1 MEIDIKE
8 LISIIMI
15 FIIFLSG
22 FVPIVM
28 GIIYY
33 TRENRRL
40 DREEKERGA
49 KAASQ
54 MGT

>member
-1 MEIDIKE
+1 MSTEDI
-8 LISIIMI
+8 LSYIVIIG
-15 FIIFLSG
+15 IFLAG

-40 DREEKERGA
+40 DREEKE
-49 KAASQ
+49 KASKAPSHQ
-54 MGT
+54 TV